1 MMHLESFKVT
11 VILKLLKILTTIS
24 TSSSKIRTLKKRGT
38 LMKGSLYQL
47 TNKRELRP
55 EKLIW
60 ATKLLK

>member
-38 LMKGSLYQL
+38 SMKGSLYQL
-47 TNKRELRP
+47 KSKLELRP

-60 ATKLLK
+60 VTKLLK